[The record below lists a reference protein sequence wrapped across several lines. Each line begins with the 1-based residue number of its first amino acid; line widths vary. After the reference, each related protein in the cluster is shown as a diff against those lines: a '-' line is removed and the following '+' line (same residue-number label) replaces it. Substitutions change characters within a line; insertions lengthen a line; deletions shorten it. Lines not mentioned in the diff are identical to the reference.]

1 MAGLMAGTAHA
12 ENIGVSM
19 ALFDDN
25 FLTVRRNGMI
35 DYSRELTRRRRPL
48 VAGHTSLARHR

>member
-1 MAGLMAGTAHA
+1 MAGTAHA